1 MRLFP
6 FLAAGREWE
15 ENGRTVA
22 IFPSLKLA
30 DLVVDDE
37 ASFSHV
43 GLYADLHRVV
53 AESDH
58 RFLVLRGNVKRAT
71 WDRAAFLNLTFW
83 HAHEPVD
90 VLVDEHIAAD
100 VVGHV
105 AWHLLASRHLAPDGA
120 RGMAPATLLLS
131 EAIASAFDL
140 YLVGR
145 LLGHRPESEFLETQ
159 VPAMA
164 EQAVGA
170 GMDEEAFEAML
181 QTIADD
187 PERAFE
193 DLRALLFDAA
203 TALYGCTDAVGAA
216 RVLDAMEGRR
226 FSEILHHYELSNWV
240 LYSRAYGAT
249 GDTGEQALGLDRT
262 LRQAPVALEW
272 LEKHWVRP
280 AVDRRAV
287 MHPPRRGIPR

>member
-1 MRLFP
+1 M
-6 FLAAGREWE
+6 A
-15 ENGRTVA
+15 T
-22 IFPSLKLA
+22 FPSLKLT
-30 DLVVDDE
+30 DLVIDDE

-53 AESDH
+53 VESDH
-58 RFLVLRGNVKRAT
+58 RFLVLRGNVRRAT

-100 VVGHV
+100 VIGHV
-105 AWHLLASRHLAPDGA
+105 GWHLLAARHLAPEGA

-145 LLGHRPESEFLETQ
+145 LLGHRPDAEFLETQ
-159 VPAMA
+159 VPALA
-164 EQAVGA
+164 EQAEGA
-170 GMDEEAFEAML
+170 GMGEEAFEAML

-203 TALYGCTDAVGAA
+203 MALYGCEDAVTAA
-216 RVLDAMEGRR
+216 RVLEGMEDRR

-240 LYSRAYGAT
+240 LYCRAHGAP
-249 GDTGEQALGLDRT
+249 GEPEGPARDLDRT
-262 LRQAPVALEW
+262 LREAPVALDW
-272 LEKHWVRP
+272 LEKNWVRP
-280 AVDRRAV
+280 ALDRGTVAHPSRRAK
-287 MHPPRRGIPR
+287 PR

>member
-1 MRLFP
+1 
-6 FLAAGREWE
+6 
-15 ENGRTVA
+15 VA
-22 IFPSLKLA
+22 TFPSLKLA

-58 RFLVLRGNVKRAT
+58 RFLVLHGNVRRAT

-83 HAHEPVD
+83 HALEPVD

-105 AWHLLASRHLAPDGA
+105 AWHLLAARNIAPEGSG
-120 RGMAPATLLLS
+120 GMAPATLLLS

-145 LLGHRPESEFLETQ
+145 LLGHRPDSEFLETQ

-203 TALYGCTDAVGAA
+203 TALYACEDAASAA
-216 RVLDAMEGRR
+216 RVLEGMEDRR

-240 LYSRAYGAT
+240 LYCRAYGAP
-249 GDTGEQALGLDRT
+249 GEPDRAARDLDRT
-262 LRQAPVALEW
+262 LREAPVALDW
-272 LEKHWVRP
+272 LEKNWVRP
-280 AVDRRAV
+280 ALDRSTVTHPSRRAK
-287 MHPPRRGIPR
+287 PR